1 MKRRTFLQL
10 VAAPAIV
17 SLAAPARAQAKQ
29 KITYL
34 YQLDPVYETALWAI
48 RNGKVTSSTIEIE
61 ATGANIPTLI
71 QATATKQFDVVMTAV
86 LSLSTA
92 ASQGLDL
99 RIVSTAL
106 YKVLN
111 GEGAGIWVK
120 KGGPVANGGDLK
132 GKTLGSFGL
141 RSTGYML
148 MREAL
153 AIKYGLNVALEG
165 GDFKQV
171 EVVAAN
177 LPAALATGHVD
188 AATLINS
195 QAYRAEKAGD
205 FANIFEVSDVLDSIY
220 GRLVHAV
227 NVSYP
232 ERLAARPEA
241 FMEFERMMKESVAYA
256 LANRAEVFG
265 IVGKQVNIDP
275 AFFDWWYDRTT
286 EIPGTFTDAHAKS
299 VETVLEIGKRRGMI
313 AEIPEVAPL
322 IWEHVLRA

>member
-1 MKRRTFLQL
+1 MKRRDFLQML
-10 VAAPAIV
+10 ATPAIV
-17 SLAAPARAQAKQ
+17 SLAGTARAQAKQ

-48 RNGKVTSSTIEIE
+48 RNGKVTSGTIDIE
-61 ATGANIPTLI
+61 ATAANIPTLI

-86 LSLSTA
+86 LSLATA
-92 ASQGLDL
+92 KAQGLDL
-99 RIVSTAL
+99 RIISTAL
-106 YKVLN
+106 YKVLH

-120 KGGPVANGGDLK
+120 KDSPLKNAADLK
-132 GKTLGSFGL
+132 GRTLGAFGL
-141 RSTGYML
+141 RSTGYL
-148 MREAL
+148 VMREAL
-153 AIKYGLNVALEG
+153 AIKYGLNVVLEG

-205 FANIFEVSDVLDSIY
+205 FVNIFEVSDVLDSVY

-232 ERLAARPEA
+232 ERLAERPEA
-241 FMEFERMMKESVAYA
+241 FMEFERMMRDSVAYA

-265 IVGKQVNIDP
+265 AVGKQVNIAP

-286 EIPGTFTDAHAKS
+286 EIPGTFTDAHEKA
-299 VETVLEIGKRRGMI
+299 VTTVLEIGKRRAMI
-313 AEIPEVAPL
+313 TEIPEIAPL
-322 IWEHVLRA
+322 VWEHVLRA